1 MGKLL
6 LTKAS
11 LAAAEKR
18 VKECINHICE
28 AQVGARLKAV
38 KEMLKCLYTLQTSM
52 LHKLLDT

>member
-18 VKECINHICE
+18 VGECINHICE
-28 AQVGARLKAV
+28 AQVGARL
-38 KEMLKCLYTLQTSM
+38 
-52 LHKLLDT
+52 